1 MKSGNWIPL
10 SKGLAKYLPTGRPY
24 TELEA
29 GFSLQLDY
37 DNGNTVTIAGYASMW
52 QWSQGKVKRFLDNLG
67 WLVKYPENTGNKQ
80 NQRGEIVIQIP
91 ERCQPKN
98 GQIKAINSKY
108 LESSTERYQKGNG
121 EITERSQVTTIYPNP
136 NPIKTSSPKPK
147 KPVSDDAI
155 RLSNLLADMIMGNN
169 PQNRSVNN
177 GKRDGSVQAW
187 ATDIDKIIRI
197 DNQPPATIENVIRW
211 SQTDT
216 FWKVNILSG
225 SKLREKWDQLSAK
238 TLSVTNQQPSASI
251 LPETPILTAEQ
262 SAGIRQVLERR
273 LSNAA

>member
-1 MKSGNWIPL
+1 
-10 SKGLAKYLPTGRPY
+10 
-24 TELEA
+24 
-29 GFSLQLDY
+29 
-37 DNGNTVTIAGYASMW
+37 
-52 QWSQGKVKRFLDNLG
+52 
-67 WLVKYPENTGNKQ
+67 
-80 NQRGEIVIQIP
+80 
-91 ERCQPKN
+91 
-98 GQIKAINSKY
+98 
-108 LESSTERYQKGNG
+108 
-121 EITERSQVTTIYPNP
+121 
-136 NPIKTSSPKPK
+136 
-147 KPVSDDAI
+147 
-155 RLSNLLADMIMGNN
+155 MGNN

-177 GKRDGSVQAW
+177 GKRDGTVQAW

-238 TLSVTNQQPSASI
+238 TLSVTNQQPSAST